1 MFEIGNSLHE
11 ARSRRGIDFPEAEL
25 ATKIRGKYLRALEDE
40 RFELLPAQTY
50 IKGFLRTYAEYLGLD
65 GQLYVDEYN
74 SRFGAGGEESESRAR
89 RSAARPQHRN
99 RRIETNVV
107 LISLAAIAVVTV
119 VVIAA
124 WKSTGSSSPSA
135 PPTTPAVTKPKAT
148 HRAVKP
154 PLLLIQ
160 PLRGTAHVTVRSG
173 GANGAVKFDGTLQK
187 GNQPVTLQGTRLWLT
202 VDSPE
207 NVRLKV
213 RGRVVPVRSLA
224 PEVIIV
230 TPLGWQFASS

>member
-74 SRFGAGGEESESRAR
+74 SRFGGGDDGESRAR
-89 RSAARPQHRN
+89 RSAARPQRRN

-119 VVIAA
+119 IVIAA
-124 WKSTGSSSPSA
+124 WNSTSSPSPAA
-135 PPTTPAVTKPKAT
+135 PVNPAAVKPKKT
-148 HRAVKP
+148 HKTVPP
-154 PLLLIQ
+154 PLLLIS
-160 PLRGTAHVTVRSG
+160 PLRGSAHVTVRRG
-173 GANGAVKFDGTLQK
+173 GANGSVAFDGTLQK
-187 GNQPVTLQGTRLWLT
+187 GNHSVSLQGTTLWLQ

-207 NVRLKV
+207 NVRLQV
-213 RGRVVPVRSLA
+213 RGRVVHVPGLA
-224 PEVIIV
+224 PRVIIV
-230 TPLGWQFASS
+230 TPAGWQIAPS

>member
-1 MFEIGNSLHE
+1 VFEIGNSLHE

-74 SRFGAGGEESESRAR
+74 SRFGAGDDSDSRAR
-89 RSAARPQHRN
+89 RSAVRPQRRN

-107 LISLAAIAVVTV
+107 LISLAAIAVVTI

-124 WKSTGSSSPSA
+124 WKSTGSSPPA
-135 PPTTPAVTKPKAT
+135 APTTPVVTKAKVTPRRVA
-148 HRAVKP
+148 P
-154 PLLLIQ
+154 PLLLVK
-160 PLRGTAHVTVRSG
+160 PLRGSAHVTVRRG
-173 GANGAVKFDGTLQK
+173 GANGSVAFDGTLQK
-187 GNQPVTLQGTRLWLT
+187 GNHPVSLQGGRLWLQI
-202 VDSPE
+202 DSPE
-207 NVRLKV
+207 NVRLEV
-213 RGRVVPVRSLA
+213 RGRVVHVPGLA
-224 PEVIIV
+224 PRVIII
-230 TPLGWQFASS
+230 TPLGWQIAPS